1 METEQEVINDSL
13 QEVLVQASEQP
24 IEAVDFQTARR
35 YLNRMMALTPYNGLG
50 FTNITNPDDL
60 MTVPDGALMG
70 IVKNLTVFLLSTF
83 DMPATAELMATAK
96 TGLQEIKLITV
107 TVQPTA
113 FPCTLP
119 IGSGNEQENTFNNNH
134 LYPCPDNELLTER
147 GGSILLESDTHES

>member
-1 METEQEVINDSL
+1 METAQEVINDSL
-13 QEVLVQASEQP
+13 QEMLVQASEQP

-70 IVKNLTVFLLSTF
+70 IVKNLTIYLLSTF
-83 DMPATAELMATAK
+83 DMPATTELMATARE
-96 TGLQEIKLITV
+96 GLQEIRRIAV

-119 IGSGNEQENTFNNNH
+119 IGSGNEQENTFNNQH
-134 LYPCPDNELLTER
+134 FYPCPDNELLTER
-147 GGSILLESDTHES
+147 EGAILLESDTHES